1 MINQKIRN
9 KYFVYLRPKLNIEN
23 KNRNKIYSI
32 LVNELNPLS
41 YFDYFSLDLIK
52 TIIIIKYFIKENRV
66 KKIIDFS
73 LYKNNSLQITNLN
86 LLISK
91 TINNSLVKFKNPI
104 ITTEIFFY
112 TCLENKINIHYN
124 KIFNIQIIKY
134 KLLQKIYID
143 NLNLKKV
150 NRNIQFFTILFK
162 IQIPTLQF
170 KKLYFNNNLNLVIFV
185 FRNLL
190 LNEIK
195 ISKFKLENN
204 KKITNLI
211 FLTNKRIY

>member
-91 TINNSLVKFKNPI
+91 TIYNSLVKFKNPI

>member
-1 MINQKIRN
+1 MCGYKG
-9 KYFVYLRPKLNIEN
+9 
-23 KNRNKIYSI
+23 
-32 LVNELNPLS
+32 
-41 YFDYFSLDLIK
+41 FSLLTISFNSSIFDILMFFKYLILQVS
-52 TIIIIKYFIKENRV
+52 ISFPA
-66 KKIIDFS
+66 
-73 LYKNNSLQITNLN
+73 KNNSLQITNLN

-91 TINNSLVKFKNPI
+91 TIYNSLVKFKNPI